1 MTLPIRVALTATLLS
16 AALLLPALPTQAN
29 ESC

>member
-1 MTLPIRVALTATLLS
+1 MTLLIRVALATTLMG